1 MRELWCVNQADTIA
15 DLAVIEY
22 FALGFGPKSDSST
35 GLGQIFA
42 NTAIVANNNAI
53 NKGLITGRIYST
65 SVFND
70 RKDMWYGLYNNDE
83 FNIKMVTLELIDCAR
98 KKGYI
103 NNMFYYTTNQNKG
116 LLARY
121 NGTGDSA
128 TQYGEECYDYYL
140 IFEQYK

>member
-1 MRELWCVNQADTIA
+1 MRESWCVNQADTIA

-22 FALGFGPKSDSST
+22 FTLGFGPKSDSST

-53 NKGLITGRIYST
+53 NKGLITGRIYS
-65 SVFND
+65 SNVFND

-98 KKGYI
+98 EKGYI

-121 NGTGDSA
+121 NGTGAPCSMGKNA
-128 TQYGEECYDYYL
+128 M
-140 IFEQYK
+140 III